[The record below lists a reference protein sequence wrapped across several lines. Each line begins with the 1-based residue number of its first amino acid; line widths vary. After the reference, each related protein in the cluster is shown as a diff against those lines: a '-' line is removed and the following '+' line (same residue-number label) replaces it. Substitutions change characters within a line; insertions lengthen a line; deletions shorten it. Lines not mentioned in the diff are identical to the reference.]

1 VWEPY
6 GSHTILMNF
15 VLPIG
20 MGGAAH
26 SILKDKICE
35 VDMTTYI
42 IRRLLLVPV
51 LLFGVTV
58 LIFGMLQFLS
68 PVERSALYVRD
79 IPKNENAINGIIKQ
93 YGLDKP
99 IYVQYWRWL
108 VGHTDPTT
116 GVRKGG
122 ILFGDF
128 GYSRTASQPVS
139 DLIRTRFP
147 NTLDLTLWAVAPVI
161 FIGIW
166 LGVQAAVHQNG
177 FIDQA
182 ARIFSIIGTSFPTFV
197 FGLLM
202 LLIFY
207 ANLQWFPPGRLSDWA
222 SQVVFA
228 KSFHHYTSLLTIDS
242 LLNGRFDI
250 FWDALRHMLMPIL
263 TLSYISWA
271 TFVRVTRSSMLETLR
286 QEYVTTARA
295 KGLKEKTVIFKHAQP
310 NAMIPVVT
318 LAGFQVIGLLGGV
331 VITETVFNF
340 PGIGQAAANAAA
352 QLDVVT
358 VLGFAIFNG
367 LILIV
372 ANLVVDVLYAVVDPR
387 VRLS

>member
-1 VWEPY
+1 
-6 GSHTILMNF
+6 
-15 VLPIG
+15 
-20 MGGAAH
+20 
-26 SILKDKICE
+26 
-35 VDMTTYI
+35 MTTYI
-42 IRRLLLVPV
+42 IRRILLVPL

-58 LIFGMLQFLS
+58 LIFAMLQFLG

-99 IYVQYWRWL
+99 VYVQYWNWL
-108 VGHTDPTT
+108 VGHIDTVS
-116 GVRKGG
+116 GERRGG

-128 GYSRTASQPVS
+128 GYSRTASEPVIQ
-139 DLIRTRFP
+139 LIEERFP
-147 NTLDLTLWAVAPVI
+147 NTLDLTIWAVFPVLSV
-161 FIGIW
+161 GIW
-166 LGVQAAVHQNG
+166 LGVQAAVHHNG
-177 FIDQA
+177 WVDQA
-182 ARIFSIIGTSFPTFV
+182 ARIFSIVGTSFPTFV

-202 LLIFY
+202 LMIFY
-207 ANLQWFPPGRLSDWA
+207 ATLKWFPPGRVSDSA
-222 SQVVFA
+222 NMIINSPEF
-228 KSFHHYTSLLTIDS
+228 KHYTHLLSFDS

-250 FWDALRHMLMPIL
+250 FVDVIRHMVLPIL

-286 QEYVTTARA
+286 MEYVTTARA
-295 KGLKEKTVIFKHAQP
+295 KGLPEKTVINKHARP

-318 LAGFQVIGLLGGV
+318 LAGFQIIGLLGGV
-331 VITETVFNF
+331 VITETVFNY
-340 PGIGQAAANAAA
+340 PGIGSAAASAAQ

-358 VLGFAIFNG
+358 VLGLAVFNG

-372 ANLVVDVLYAVVDPR
+372 ANLIVDVLYAVVDPR

>member
-1 VWEPY
+1 M
-6 GSHTILMNF
+6 I
-15 VLPIG
+15 
-20 MGGAAH
+20 
-26 SILKDKICE
+26 
-35 VDMTTYI
+35 TYI

-99 IYVQYWRWL
+99 LYEQYWRWL
-108 VGHTDPTT
+108 VGRTDTVT
-116 GVRKGG
+116 GKRTGG

-128 GYSRTASQPVS
+128 GYSRTASTTVIN
-139 DLIRTRFP
+139 LIATRFP

-161 FIGIW
+161 LVGIW

-202 LLIFY
+202 LMIFY
-207 ANLQWFPPGRLSDWA
+207 ANLQWFPPGKISDWA
-222 SQVVFA
+222 SQIVYSN
-228 KSFHHYTSLLTIDS
+228 SFHHYTSLLSIDA
-242 LLNGRFDI
+242 LLNGRLDI
-250 FWDALRHMLMPIL
+250 FWDAMRHMLMPIL

-286 QEYVTTARA
+286 MEYVTTARA
-295 KGLKEKTVIFKHAQP
+295 KGLREKDVINKHARP
-310 NAMIPVVT
+310 NAMLPVVT

-331 VITETVFNF
+331 VITETVFNY

-358 VLGFAIFNG
+358 VLGFALFNG
-367 LILIV
+367 LILIL
-372 ANLVVDVLYAVVDPR
+372 ANLVVDVLYAVIDPR